1 MALTR
6 KAVAYLALAYL
17 FVGLALV
24 FREPTLTA
32 FVIPLAVAFFYSSF
46 FTETRMPDLTIK
58 RRLNPPRSFGG
69 ESITVTLQVRN
80 NSSAEIGELQLEDT
94 LSESLA
100 LEGGTNNLTAFLRA
114 GELLEHTYKIS
125 APKRGRYQIGPMKMK
140 SEDMLAF
147 REYSTTLSSLDH
159 LLILPKVEDLGSI
172 ELRARRVGP
181 WPGSVQSRS
190 VGPGSEFFELRQ
202 YIPGDELR
210 RINWKATAKRA
221 RLLSNEYEGERVTDV
236 LVVLDCSE
244 SARSQLFSF
253 DAEEFEVDFAASLCS
268 QLLLQ
273 GNRVGLLVYGAERT
287 WLAPAFGKRQLLK
300 ILGSLAIVRAGS
312 ALVPIGYAV
321 ETIVAAVLPTRSVI
335 VFISP
340 LVGDDVAE
348 SVSNVASAG
357 YSVVCFSPTTG
368 PSASKLE
375 PSARAMA
382 RRIMAAERRI
392 NVNRIVAIAKF
403 FELSPHTSIRLLLRS
418 RRSLWRRI

>member
-1 MALTR
+1 MPLTR

-17 FVGLALV
+17 FIGLALG

-32 FVIPLAVAFFYSSF
+32 YVIPLAVAFFYSSL
-46 FTETRMPDLTIK
+46 FTQAEMPELTIK
-58 RRLNPPRSFGG
+58 RHLNPPRSFGG

-80 NSSAEIGELQLEDT
+80 NSLAEIGELRLEDS
-94 LSESLA
+94 LPASLA
-100 LEGGTNNLTAFLRA
+100 LEGGTNNLTAYLRS

-125 APKRGRYQIGPMKMK
+125 APKRGRYQVGPVKVK
-140 SEDMLAF
+140 SEDVLGF
-147 REYSTTLSSLDH
+147 REYSSTLPSQDQ
-159 LLILPKVEDLGSI
+159 LLILPKVEDLGPV

-181 WPGSVQSRS
+181 WPGSVQSRN
-190 VGPGSEFFELRQ
+190 VGPGSEFFELRY

-210 RINWKATAKRA
+210 RINWKATAKRV
-221 RLLSNEYEGERVTDV
+221 RLLSNEFEGERVTDV

-244 SARSQLFSF
+244 SARSQLFPF
-253 DAEEFEVDFAASLCS
+253 NAEEFEVDFAASLCS

-287 WLAPAFGKRQLLK
+287 WLVPAFGKRQLLK
-300 ILGSLAIVRAGS
+300 ILSSLAIVKAGS

-321 ETIVAAVLPTRSVI
+321 ETIVAAVLPARSVI
-335 VFISP
+335 VFVSP
-340 LVGDDVAE
+340 LIGDDIVEA
-348 SVSNVASAG
+348 VSNVASAG

-368 PSASKLE
+368 RIRPTSERSVT
-375 PSARAMA
+375 STA

-392 NVNRIVAIAKF
+392 NVKQVLAVAKF
-403 FELSPHTSIRLLLRS
+403 FELSPQASIRLLLRS